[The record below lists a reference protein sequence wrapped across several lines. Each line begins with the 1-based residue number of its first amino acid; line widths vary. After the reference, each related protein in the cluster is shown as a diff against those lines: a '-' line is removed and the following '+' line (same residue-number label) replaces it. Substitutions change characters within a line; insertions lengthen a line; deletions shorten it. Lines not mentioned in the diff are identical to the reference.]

1 MIRDI
6 VAPERSG
13 FLLLRALAGA
23 LTVVGILIV
32 LATLIVATVT
42 AFSDQAPS
50 PWRMDPVRLWFL
62 ALVVTG
68 YGIALMVAG
77 QLLHWLVAIWRAQRE
92 RARAAVM
99 QIDEL

>member
-1 MIRDI
+1 
-6 VAPERSG
+6 
-13 FLLLRALAGA
+13 
-23 LTVVGILIV
+23 
-32 LATLIVATVT
+32 
-42 AFSDQAPS
+42 
-50 PWRMDPVRLWFL
+50 LWFL

-99 QIDEL
+99 PIDEL